1 VATLEKQPQIISSP
15 DNKLQVLNHKVYFDR
30 FGCACVEG
38 AVKNLTERIDLIAN
52 LKVDYY
58 DYYGEYINSE
68 VQSLPIKY
76 ANRAIG
82 FHIMYSGPQST
93 ETTYYKISFI

>member
-1 VATLEKQPQIISSP
+1 MATLEKQPQKVTSP
-15 DNKLQVLNHKVYFDR
+15 DNKLQILNHRVYFDR

-38 AVKNLTERIDLIAN
+38 AVKNLTDRTDLIAN

-58 DYYGEYINSE
+58 DYDGIYINSE
-68 VQSLPIKY
+68 IQSLPVKY
-76 ANRAIG
+76 GHRAIG

-93 ETTYYKISFI
+93 ETTYYKISFV